1 MIITAKVKT
10 GSSQEKI
17 VELHD
22 HDADILIYVRE
33 KPHDNLANQK
43 IIQLLSKYYNT
54 PKTQIGIIRGQK
66 SKIKTFSIA
75 E

>member
-17 VELHD
+17 ISNSTQEV
-22 HDADILIYVRE
+22 DIIIYVRE
-33 KPHDNLANQK
+33 KPYDGLANRK
-43 IIQLLSKYYNT
+43 IIQLLSKYYSV
-54 PKTQIGIIRGQK
+54 PKTHIKLIKGQK
-66 SKIKTFSIA
+66 SKLKTFSIL